1 MKFWDASAIVPLLVA
16 EPTTR
21 PLQVLAGRDP
31 EMLVWWGSEV
41 ECSSALARLERAA
54 ALDMKGDL
62 TRLRPAQTAGCR
74 MARNRTQRDC
84 SRKCNPISSRS
95 SAASGRRTS
104 AGGGFHGCRT
114 APGVAPNCHAR
125 RASRRRRAQGRV
137 RVGRCRAGL
146 STARGLGHYSRAT
159 LFKLLD
165 SKDLVRGSPAGGD
178 YGDQDEILVRLVPAV
193 GEAGFDDERHRQFA
207 MWRTGAFH
215 DHFRDLGGRASF
227 GLGHL
232 EQ

>member
-1 MKFWDASAIVPLLVA
+1 MPRRSCRFWWPSRRRGPCKFSPGAIPRCWCGGLGSRMQFGA
-16 EPTTR
+16 RSPRTCRRTR
-21 PLQVLAGRDP
+21 Y
-31 EMLVWWGSEV
+31 
-41 ECSSALARLERAA
+41 
-54 ALDMKGDL
+54 KGDL

-95 SAASGRRTS
+95 SAASGRRAS
-104 AGGGFHGCRT
+104 ACGSFHGSRT
-114 APGVAPNCHAR
+114 APSVAPNCHAR

-137 RVGRCRAGL
+137 RVGRCRAGV

-165 SKDLVRGSPAGGD
+165 SKDLVRGAPAGGD

-193 GEAGFDDERHRQFA
+193 SEAGFDDERHRQFA
-207 MWRTGAFH
+207 MRRTGAFH